1 MKPVFIIA
9 EMSANHHQSYH
20 EAVSLIRAAKYAGA
34 DAIKIQTYTPDTI
47 TIKSDRPECKISS
60 GTIWDGRTLY
70 DLYNETFMPWEW
82 QPKLKRVADEIG
94 IELFSSPFDET
105 AVDFLEEMGV
115 ARYKIASYE
124 IVDLSLIRYA
134 ASKGKPMIISTGM
147 ADIQEI
153 RDAVIASNY
162 QTTLLKCTS
171 AYPSLP
177 KDMNLRTIPDMIGQ
191 FGVPV
196 GLSDHTI
203 DINIPA
209 VAVALGACV
218 IEKHFTLDRS
228 KGGPDSSFSME
239 PDEFKA
245 MVESIRIAEQS
256 LGEALYAMNESE
268 KSGLAFRPSLYV
280 VENIKKG
287 ELFTDKN
294 VRSIRPQNGLLP
306 KYMGDVLG
314 KKATMN
320 IDSDTPLEWGMIE

>member
-20 EAVSLIRAAKYAGA
+20 EAVALIRAAKYAGA

-47 TIKSDRPECKISS
+47 TIKSDRPEFKISS

-70 DLYNETFMPWEW
+70 DLYTETFMPWEW

-105 AVDFLEEMGV
+105 AIDFLEEMGV

-147 ADIQEI
+147 ADMQEI

-171 AYPSLP
+171 A
-177 KDMNLRTIPDMIGQ
+177 
-191 FGVPV
+191 
-196 GLSDHTI
+196 
-203 DINIPA
+203 
-209 VAVALGACV
+209 
-218 IEKHFTLDRS
+218 
-228 KGGPDSSFSME
+228 
-239 PDEFKA
+239 
-245 MVESIRIAEQS
+245 
-256 LGEALYAMNESE
+256 
-268 KSGLAFRPSLYV
+268 
-280 VENIKKG
+280 
-287 ELFTDKN
+287 
-294 VRSIRPQNGLLP
+294 
-306 KYMGDVLG
+306 
-314 KKATMN
+314 
-320 IDSDTPLEWGMIE
+320 

>member
-9 EMSANHHQSYH
+9 EMSSNHHHSYH

-47 TIKSDRPECKISS
+47 TTKSDRPEFKISS
-60 GTIWDGRTLY
+60 GTIWDGWTLY
-70 DLYNETFMPWEW
+70 DLYQEAFTPWEW

-105 AVDFLEEMGV
+105 AVDFLEEIGV

-147 ADIQEI
+147 ADMQEI

-245 MVESIRIAEQS
+245 MVESIRIAEQA
-256 LGEALYAMNESE
+256 LGEVLYAMNESE
-268 KSGLAFRPSLYV
+268 KSGLAFRPSIYV
-280 VENIKKG
+280 V
-287 ELFTDKN
+287 KN
-294 VRSIRPQNGLLP
+294 VKAGEVFTEKNLRTIRPNNGLLP
-306 KYMGDVLG
+306 KYMEDVLS

-320 IDSDTPLEWGMIE
+320 IDSDTPLEWGMIG